1 MRTPL
6 EEQETI
12 IRWYRTDDYFE
23 CSTSDT
29 TMWTKFDKLVERGD
43 WEMFRTETYHGTVVE
58 KFYRAPVK
66 VLSFGA
72 RPRATRELTEEEK
85 VKKAERLRKARQ
97 NG

>member
-1 MRTPL
+1 MRTPM

-23 CSTSDT
+23 CSTTDT

-43 WEMFRTETYHGTVVE
+43 WEMFRTETYKGEVVE

-72 RPRATRELTEEEK
+72 KPKVGTKLTEEQRAQR
-85 VKKAERLRKARQ
+85 AEQLRRIRQ
-97 NG
+97 EG